1 MSSDITR
8 DKNMIVQGFKKKGLS
23 KEVMELI
30 NYDADYGLTREQIAK
45 YADKKMDIERMRI
58 YSECLRFDYDDRVIK
73 VLTAEGVDITK
84 LKMGL
89 DFYRQ
94 GVPLEDVERIL
105 SSGEKAIAMKKQY
118 DDILQKTDSLA
129 DEAEMEPEYVKKLTD
144 YIEEVVLSIGNTDK
158 KFDEITDVLNNL
170 TQDKKEQKELERI
183 LKENQEKD
191 ELLSQKQDEINR
203 AYSQAAENRKEAG
216 ELKKENEA
224 LKEKVKEL
232 QKKHEQDKETF
243 NNVRNDADNYFS
255 FQSGNMPYAGNK
267 SAVVRINSNDIERKT
282 SVNNHG
288 LVGIFSRLGIKT
300 KSRRNLVKLVIDGE
314 LDRNQLVQI
323 KIAIEKGLTENQL
336 EDIINSRVPAERMKE
351 IIEIAE
357 LENGLQG

>member
-1 MSSDITR
+1 
-8 DKNMIVQGFKKKGLS
+8 
-23 KEVMELI
+23 
-30 NYDADYGLTREQIAK
+30 
-45 YADKKMDIERMRI
+45 
-58 YSECLRFDYDDRVIK
+58 
-73 VLTAEGVDITK
+73 
-84 LKMGL
+84 
-89 DFYRQ
+89 
-94 GVPLEDVERIL
+94 
-105 SSGEKAIAMKKQY
+105 MKKQY

-203 AYSQAAENRKEAG
+203 AYSQAAEKRKEAG
-216 ELKKENEA
+216 ELKTENEA
-224 LKEKVKEL
+224 LKEKVKKL
-232 QKKHEQDKETF
+232 QKKYEQDKETF

-255 FQSGNMPYAGNK
+255 FKSANMPYAGNK